1 MSEIRDL
8 RQAAQGSTFTLSA
21 AQLLAA
27 YARGERDF
35 SLADLRGANLYGAN
49 LYGANLYGANL
60 HGANLYGADLH
71 GANLHGANLH
81 RADLYGANLRGA
93 DLYGADLRGA
103 DLYGAN
109 LYGADLY
116 GARGIASISGVGKSR
131 RMIYAYRRPE
141 DEVII
146 VRAGCREAPTK
157 DVIKAIQTDYGKDSA
172 DGKAYIKAVKLLFEL
187 VELQYMESE
196 EE

>member
-35 SLADLRGANLYGAN
+35 SLADLRGAD
-49 LYGANLYGANL
+49 LYGANL
-60 HGANLYGADLH
+60 H
-71 GANLHGANLH
+71 
-81 RADLYGANLRGA
+81 
-93 DLYGADLRGA
+93 
-103 DLYGAN
+103 
-109 LYGADLY
+109 GADLY